1 MNENEQ
7 VMHFMKKVH
16 ERLTFLFR
24 YYIPNGKQIPESDRD
39 LLLELYKIYDDG
51 RLESMSRE
59 PMQQEDVIQTELF
72 AEDNQKQSDNE
83 VQEETSSN

>member
-72 AEDNQKQSDNE
+72 ADEGDISA
-83 VQEETSSN
+83 EETQRHEV